1 MPATYSS
8 CGYLGFGRT
17 KAECAPKH
25 LYTCKNWEALFNR
38 GTKYECPVPEY
49 ERPVPEYER
58 PVPEYE
64 RPVPDLVVPDPVV
77 PDPVVPDLVVPDLVV
92 PDPVVPDLVVPDLV
106 VPEPVVP
113 EPVVPEPVVPDPVV
127 PDPVVS
133 YFKMRNLS
141 QNTPR
146 CEAATEP
153 IGRVRCC
160 NGVTGRSI
168 ETVTTVTHMEAAALC
183 QATPGFDLC
192 AYDTLTYRINDT
204 PPGPRGTGF
213 GYDSAD
219 VWSNTPCTP

>member
-17 KAECAPKH
+17 KAECAPKQNVH

-58 PVPEYE
+58 PVP
-64 RPVPDLVVPDPVV
+64 
-77 PDPVVPDLVVPDLVV
+77 DLVV
-92 PDPVVPDLVVPDLV
+92 PDPVVPDLVVPELV

>member
-58 PVPEYE
+58 P
-64 RPVPDLVVPDPVV
+64 
-77 PDPVVPDLVVPDLVV
+77 VPDLVV

>member
-58 PVPEYE
+58 PVP
-64 RPVPDLVVPDPVV
+64 
-77 PDPVVPDLVVPDLVV
+77 DLVV
-92 PDPVVPDLVVPDLV
+92 PDPVVPDLVVPEL
-106 VPEPVVP
+106 VVP

>member
-58 PVPEYE
+58 PVP
-64 RPVPDLVVPDPVV
+64 
-77 PDPVVPDLVVPDLVV
+77 DLVV
-92 PDPVVPDLVVPDLV
+92 PDPVVPDLVVPELV